1 MRKMMKKA
9 VIIFMVFFMIAGIT
23 EAQEQEGQSMANYRE
38 DIVNIDLE
46 CGTLHRSFL
55 QHAIGEG
62 DELANRFGVRVFRE
76 KTPVQLVG
84 TCSGYFIRADGA
96 TVPLT
101 NGVIT
106 GNVAYVTLTEN
117 CYAVEGV
124 FALAIKI
131 TNGSEK
137 VTLRIVDGIVS
148 RTSTDA
154 AVDPGTIIP
163 SVEALIE
170 AIDEA
175 VASIPLDYSELSQA
189 AVKGNYVWNASKL
202 STYATAD
209 ALPVQSCFIGNFGAE
224 DYDTLNLPSRL
235 TYQIDPSIFKVE
247 TVGTAG
253 YKTQIATYG
262 HTNTAKAFIRMCVS
276 GTWDDWTILSD
287 GKYIDNQ
294 GFVWNASKLSTYA
307 TADALPMQS
316 VFIGNF
322 SGSDYDDLHLPSRTI
337 YKLDASLFI
346 VETYGNTTFAVQT
359 ATFGNSASAK
369 QFIRT
374 RVSGTWNA
382 WKLMTGEAVYTI
394 DKGGSGSNTS
404 LVEGIIEAYE
414 AGIKNIAV
422 MPGEYDMIEEY
433 QAIYGSSW
441 EAGFLAS
448 GYASGLPI
456 GNGMILNF
464 APGAVVTFDYSEGR
478 NADINERA
486 SAFMAKAGDYEI
498 YGLDIS
504 CKNIRYCI
512 HDELAGVGSYRHVYE
527 NCKMSMTDDENTA
540 WKSCQC
546 IGGGLGKSANIEIR
560 NCIFYSDNDG
570 DNTGVGAV
578 SYHNGEYA
586 DIKSFISITGC
597 YFDGNNGTFRASWY
611 GLSTL
616 ITEIIAT
623 NNSLKIAPIFRAETA
638 GSTIENMEL
647 IAFNN
652 VIR

>member
-1 MRKMMKKA
+1 
-9 VIIFMVFFMIAGIT
+9 
-23 EAQEQEGQSMANYRE
+23 MA
-38 DIVNIDLE
+38 
-46 CGTLHRSFL
+46 
-55 QHAIGEG
+55 
-62 DELANRFGVRVFRE
+62 
-76 KTPVQLVG
+76 TPP
-84 TCSGYFIRADGA
+84 I
-96 TVPLT
+96 
-101 NGVIT
+101 
-106 GNVAYVTLTEN
+106 
-117 CYAVEGV
+117 
-124 FALAIKI
+124 
-131 TNGSEK
+131 
-137 VTLRIVDGIVS
+137 
-148 RTSTDA
+148 
-154 AVDPGTIIP
+154 
-163 SVEALIE
+163 
-170 AIDEA
+170 
-175 VASIPLDYSELSQA
+175 
-189 AVKGNYVWNASKL
+189 
-202 STYATAD
+202 
-209 ALPVQSCFIGNFGAE
+209 
-224 DYDTLNLPSRL
+224 
-235 TYQIDPSIFKVE
+235 
-247 TVGTAG
+247 
-253 YKTQIATYG
+253 
-262 HTNTAKAFIRMCVS
+262 
-276 GTWDDWTILSD
+276 
-287 GKYIDNQ
+287 
-294 GFVWNASKLSTYA
+294 STYA

-359 ATFGNSASAK
+359 ATFGNSATAK

-414 AGIKNIAV
+414 AGIKNIVV

-456 GNGMILNF
+456 GNGMVLNF
-464 APGAVVTFDYSEGR
+464 APGAVVTFDYSDGR
-478 NADINERA
+478 NANINERT

-512 HDELAGVGSYRHVYE
+512 HDELAGVGSYKHIYA

-611 GLSTL
+611 GISTL
-616 ITEIIAT
+616 ITTVLAS
-623 NNSLKIAPIFRAETA
+623 NNSLKIEPIIRAETA
-638 GSTIENMEL
+638 GSTVENVEF
-647 IAFNN
+647 IGFNN
-652 VIR
+652 IVR